1 MSEQA
6 DRRRSPRISCDLPV
20 ECVATEARILAGR
33 IANIGLL
40 GFLVLTQEASP
51 PVGSDLLLR
60 FHLPLSHRPI
70 QAQGI
75 VRWVKVGKVGVEF
88 AQLSLQ
94 VQDEIWKYYARK
106 VAEEREQDPWRRLI
120 HESEPPWIEPE

>member
-6 DRRRSPRISCDLPV
+6 DRRRSPRNSCDLPV
-20 ECVATEARILAGR
+20 ECVAAEAHILAGR
-33 IANIGLL
+33 IANIGPL

-70 QAQGI
+70 QTRGI
-75 VRWVKVGKVGVEF
+75 VRWVKAGNVGVEF
-88 AQLSLQ
+88 SQLSLQ

-106 VAEEREQDPWRRLI
+106 LAEEREQDPWQRLI
-120 HESEPPWIEPE
+120 HESEPSGVEPE